1 MRKRGGGGRESE
13 DPSGEEE
20 KEKCGQQTRGDV
32 RAERSEGKS
41 EAKE

>member
-13 DPSGEEE
+13 HPSGEEE